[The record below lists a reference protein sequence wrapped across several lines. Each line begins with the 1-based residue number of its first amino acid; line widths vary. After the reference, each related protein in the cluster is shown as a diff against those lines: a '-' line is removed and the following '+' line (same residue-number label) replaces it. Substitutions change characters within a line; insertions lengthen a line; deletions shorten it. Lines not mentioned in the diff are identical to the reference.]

1 MYQFKFGTVQF
12 VPNPGAPIEA
22 VANEMYELSEKL
34 GGENI
39 VCSFNDTPLGPIS
52 SQNESKETVCDRAVR
67 VWHHQRVT
75 SVWRSRRAFN

>member
-39 VCSFNDTPLGPIS
+39 ICSFNGTPVGPIS
-52 SQNESKETVCDRAVR
+52 SQNDSKQVVCGRAVS
-67 VWHHQRVT
+67 VWHRQ
-75 SVWRSRRAFN
+75 SVASVLQSRRAMN